1 MKKIL
6 ALALLSGLFLLANAQ
21 APTFENGEFL
31 YDGIVLIDVGLYSS
45 PFAFDWNGDGKKDL
59 ITGQFDQGNIRYY
72 ENIGEHNDP
81 VFFGFS
87 FLQASSTTIN
97 LPYG

>member
-6 ALALLSGLFLLANAQ
+6 ALALLSGLFILSDAQ
-21 APTFENGEFL
+21 APTFETGEFL
-31 YDGIVLIDVGLYSS
+31 YDGGTVINVGLFGS
-45 PFAFDWNGDGKKDL
+45 PFIYEWNGDGKKDL
-59 ITGQFDQGNIRYY
+59 IMGQFDQGNIRFY

-87 FLQASSTTIN
+87 FLQANSATIT